1 MGKSNLS
8 VVAAVD
14 VGYGN
19 VKCVIGGGDGNSL
32 DVVLPA
38 GAAPAEQM
46 PKLINRQPDLKGG
59 ELVLVPTASGVVP
72 WVGGVEQVVV
82 QGGVRQTHAQ
92 YSSTPAY
99 HALFLSALARM
110 RSERIDL
117 LVTGLPVSQ
126 YYDPR
131 EGEPLRQRLQKLMT
145 GRHHI
150 NDRVTV
156 EVGRTLVIPQPTG
169 TFMGVAAQPEHS
181 YLVTDQSLTT
191 LVVDAGFY
199 SVDYVSLSG
208 RSVRDQSSGS
218 SQLATSHILEKAAA
232 ALSVS
237 LDRYVDPDRLD
248 AAFRAGAPMLRL
260 GGEEVD
266 YLAPLRAAAAEVA
279 EDVVGEIQRKMRGDK
294 SSADVLILAGG
305 GAELYAPALAKVF
318 PKAKLIRP
326 ADPVLSNARGYYT
339 YGQLALGSARAA

>member
-1 MGKSNLS
+1 MGKSNNAT
-8 VVAAVD
+8 VAGVD

-19 VKCVIGGGDGNSL
+19 VKCVVGCGDGAQR

-59 ELVLVPTASGVVP
+59 ELVLIPVEDGVVP
-72 WVGGVEQVVV
+72 WVGGVEQVVL
-82 QGGVRQTHAQ
+82 QHSVRQTHAQ
-92 YSSTPAY
+92 YTSTKAY
-99 HALFLSALARM
+99 HALYLAALAKM
-110 RSERIDL
+110 RAERIDL

-131 EGEPLRQRLQKLMT
+131 VGEPLRQGLQKLMT

-150 NDRVTV
+150 NDQVTV
-156 EVGRTLVIPQPTG
+156 QVDRTLVIPQPTG
-169 TFMGVAAQPEHS
+169 TFMGVAAEPQHS
-181 YLVTDQSLTT
+181 YLVTDNSLTT
-191 LVVDAGFY
+191 LVVDAGFF
-199 SVDYVSLSG
+199 SLDYVSLSG

-218 SQLATSHILEKAAA
+218 SQLATSHILEKAAER
-232 ALSVS
+232 LSVS
-237 LDRYVDPDRLD
+237 MDRFVDPDRLD
-248 AAFRAGAPMLRL
+248 AAFRGGAPMLRL

-266 YLAPLRAAAAEVA
+266 YLTVLRAAAAEVA
-279 EDVVGEIQRKMRGDK
+279 SEVVGEIQRKMRGDK

-339 YGQLALGSARAA
+339 YGQLALGAARAA